1 MKFKTAVIVVLLS
14 IGLWQVSTSG
24 YMLAKAWLS
33 HILIADAW
41 SQTLKDK
48 QFHKPWSWADTYP
61 IAQLN
66 IPKLNKN
73 SYILEGSSGRNLAF
87 SATHLPQSGMPDENK
102 SMIVSGHNDTHF
114 SHLQYLQVGDELEVK
129 TLTDKHIYKV
139 KQIEIV
145 NSQISQLLIK
155 DKKELILTTCYPFNS
170 LTTGSKQR
178 LVVYASKIDNILHI

>member
-33 HILIADAW
+33 QILIADAW

-114 SHLQYLQVGDELEVK
+114 SYLQFLQIGDEIEVK
-129 TLTDKHIYKV
+129 TISDNHVYKI

>member
-1 MKFKTAVIVVLLS
+1 MKFNKAIIIVLLS

-33 HILIADAW
+33 QILIADAW

-114 SHLQYLQVGDELEVK
+114 SYLQFLQIGDEIEVK
-129 TLTDKHIYKV
+129 TISDNHVYKI